1 MFNFGDYEG
10 KELKE
15 RLIKV
20 YEWLQDRE
28 HALFV
33 ILYMAMPFVVNFII
47 DCLSRRSLTAG
58 IVFYFSHPFRFW
70 CNALIIMLTVSVTML
85 FRKRAFW
92 ATLIY
97 LVWIVFGIINCVV
110 LINRVT
116 PFAAVDFKLIDDC
129 LAVINQYINVLGFIA
144 IGIGAVLVI
153 AFLVFLWLK
162 TGKSSRRMNL
172 LSALGIIFLIV
183 VACMVSLHIGKETK
197 VLEIQFGELSQSYLR
212 NGFVYCFSNSV
223 VNTGVPK
230 PHDYSPEKIDELI
243 KNEGEDMPE
252 EPTLET
258 EEPSPEDMNQVKTPN
273 IIVVQLESF
282 FDITDV
288 LDMTFTSDPIPN
300 FHALMDEFDSGYLS
314 MPCVGAGTA
323 NSEFEV
329 LTGMNLDDFGP
340 GEYPYKTVMRS
351 TTCESSAYN
360 LKEFGYT
367 AHALHN
373 NTGQFYG
380 RNVVFSNLGFDTFT
394 SIEYMNLSEED
405 YTPTGWAKD
414 YVLADEIMQILD
426 STKDQDF
433 VFTISVQGHGSYPT
447 GLDYEKKI
455 ETVDIG
461 NEAIRE
467 ATDYYINQIYEMDEF
482 VGSLVNMLSNYKED
496 TILVMYG
503 DHLPSLGFSDEE
515 VASGSVY
522 NTVYFIWNN
531 MGLVY
536 GDEDLEAY
544 QLMAKVLQSLGIDKG
559 VINKYHQQNRGSEE
573 YLNGLQNLEYDI
585 LYGGKIC
592 YDGVN
597 PYNSTKLQ
605 MGIREIKVTDVY
617 VDLANEEIENCVVIK
632 GENFTP
638 YSEVYVNEEA
648 YETIFVDENTLW
660 ISDQDL
666 SGFDSFV
673 VWQSSLSSTDEFLY
687 YGASS
692 EQLQKSLEEE
702 PETQV
707 SEEGG
712 AQTE

>member
-1 MFNFGDYEG
+1 M
-10 KELKE
+10 KE

-20 YEWLQDRE
+20 SQWLQDRE

-33 ILYMAMPFVVNFII
+33 ILYIAVPFVVNFIV
-47 DCLSRRSLTAG
+47 DCLSRKSFIAG
-58 IVFYFSHPFRFW
+58 VAFYFNHPFRFW
-70 CNALIIMLTVSVTML
+70 CNAMIIMLTVSVTML
-85 FRKRAFW
+85 FRKRVFW
-92 ATLIY
+92 ATMVY
-97 LVWIVFGIINCVV
+97 LVWIVFGIVNCLV

-116 PFAAVDFKLIDDC
+116 PFAAVDFKLLDDC
-129 LAVINQYINVLGFIA
+129 FSVLDQYFNIFGFIA
-144 IGIGAVLVI
+144 IGLGIVLVI
-153 AFLVFLWLK
+153 VFLVFLWIK
-162 TGKSSRRMNL
+162 TGKASRRMNL
-172 LSALGIIFLIV
+172 LSVFGIIFLIAV
-183 VACMVSLHIGKETK
+183 TCMTSLYIGKKTK
-197 VLEIQFGELSQSYLR
+197 VLEVQFGELSQSYLR

-223 VNTGVPK
+223 VNTGVTK
-230 PHDYSPEKIDELI
+230 PGDYSPEKIDELV
-243 KNEGEDMPE
+243 KNPE
-252 EPTLET
+252 KDTT
-258 EEPSPEDMNQVKTPN
+258 ENTDSQPDAPAPDDTKQVKTPN

-300 FHALMDEFDSGYLS
+300 FRSLMDEFDSGHLS

-340 GEYPYKTVMRS
+340 GEYPYKTIMRS
-351 TTCESSAYN
+351 TTCESAAYN

-367 AHALHN
+367 AQALHN

-380 RNVVFSNLGFDTFT
+380 RNLVFSHLGFDTFT
-394 SIEYMNLSEED
+394 SIEYMKLTEED
-405 YTPTGWAKD
+405 HTPTGWAKD
-414 YVLADEIMQILD
+414 YILTDEIMQMLD

-433 VFTISVQGHGSYPT
+433 VFTISVQGHGSYPS

-461 NEAIRE
+461 NETIRE
-467 ATDYYINQIYEMDEF
+467 ATDYYINQIHEMDEF
-482 VGSLVNMLSNYKED
+482 VGALVNALSNYDED

-503 DHLPSLGFSDEE
+503 DHLPSLGFTDEE
-515 VASGSVY
+515 LSTGSVY

-544 QLMAKVLQSLGIDKG
+544 QLMAKVLKPLGIDSG
-559 VINKYHQQNRGSEE
+559 VVNKYHQQNRDSEE

-585 LYGGKIC
+585 LYGDKLC

-597 PYNSTKLQ
+597 PYNPTDLR
-605 MGIREIKVTDVY
+605 MGVREIKVTDVY
-617 VDLANEEIENCVVIK
+617 ADLTNEEMENCVVIK

-638 YSEVYVNEEA
+638 YSEVYVNEDA
-648 YETIFVDENTLW
+648 FETTFVDENTLW
-660 ISDQDL
+660 ISDGDL
-666 SGFDSFV
+666 SGLDSFV
-673 VWQSSLSSTDEFLY
+673 VWQSALSSTDEFLY

-692 EQLQKSLEEE
+692 EQLEQLSEKEETE
-702 PETQV
+702 RESQMDGGGQ
-707 SEEGG
+707 EE
-712 AQTE
+712 